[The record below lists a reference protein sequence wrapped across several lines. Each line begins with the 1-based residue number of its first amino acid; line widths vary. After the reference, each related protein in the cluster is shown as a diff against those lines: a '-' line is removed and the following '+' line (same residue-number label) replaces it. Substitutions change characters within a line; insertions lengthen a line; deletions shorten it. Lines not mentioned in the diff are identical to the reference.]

1 MWKDFKKFIMRG
13 NIIEIAIAFILG
25 SAFGQIISSLVRDI
39 IMPPIGL
46 LLGRVSFSNLFINL
60 TDEKFNTLAE
70 AQAAGA
76 PTINY
81 GVFINTVVSFLIIA
95 FVIFI
100 IVRQMTKMLEKPKE
114 EQPKPPSTKTCPYC
128 FTSIP
133 IQATRCPNCTSELE
147 EKA

>member
-25 SAFGQIISSLVRDI
+25 SAFGQIVSSLVRDI

-100 IVRQMTKMLEKPKE
+100 IVRQMTKLLEKPKE
-114 EQPKPPSTKTCPYC
+114 EQPKAPSTKTCPYC

-147 EKA
+147 GKA